1 MDKLSAINK
10 PYLLLQGCYVGFD
23 LAHAAGNVELCLH
36 DWGVDV
42 AVWCSYKYLNSG
54 PGGIAGFF
62 VHEKHAHNQQL
73 PRLLGWWSH
82 EMKTRFVMNNSMSCD
97 VYCVCMYVC
106 MYVYLYL
113 WCTWFQPQISHIIII
128 GYHAKSAECKDSKFL
143 PQYWISRPGPLGSN
157 SPILR

>member
-1 MDKLSAINK
+1 MSYFDCLC
-10 PYLLLQGCYVGFD
+10 LLLQGCYVGFD

-42 AVWCSYKYLNSG
+42 AAWCTYKYLNSG

-82 EMKTRFVMNNSMSCD
+82 NRKTRFDMSNGTYRMQMLVCIMSNNVHSIGSSGRGRW
-97 VYCVCMYVC
+97 VPTLQSSGVGVPESESQPGRVC
-106 MYVYLYL
+106 
-113 WCTWFQPQISHIIII
+113 
-128 GYHAKSAECKDSKFL
+128 
-143 PQYWISRPGPLGSN
+143 
-157 SPILR
+157 